1 MSLPRFSIRR
11 PVTTTMI
18 FLAVTLFGFISWK
31 RLPQELFPAIAYP
44 QMTIVTLYGNAAPEE
59 IETLITKPIE
69 EAIGTVK
76 NLERIKSISREGV
89 SMVTAEFDWGTNMGF
104 AHLELREKIDPVK
117 EILPLEAEDP
127 TIMPV
132 NPFSRPIMILSIT
145 GNETPQELLKITRR
159 IKDRIEKV
167 TGVASAIISGGKERE
182 ILVEVDQ
189 GRLQASK
196 VSILSLVEA
205 LKNSNLNYPAG
216 TTKGKLYEYLIRTMG
231 EFKTVPEIKDTVV
244 EVDILNSAKQPQQL
258 SQEEEESKPNEDKR
272 LILLSDLATVKDT
285 FKEDTSFS
293 RHNGRDN
300 ISLAIQK
307 QAEANTI
314 QTTKRIRMTLEDLK
328 LSLPRGINLDV
339 IYDESIFIEKSIKG
353 VTDAAIQG
361 GVLAFLVLYLFLRS
375 LKVSAIICISIPIS
389 IMATFSLMYFKG
401 ISINTMSLGGLALG
415 VGMLVD
421 NAIVVIENIFRH
433 HQAGLH
439 QKEAAVKGAEEVNEA
454 ITGSTLTTIAVFLPM
469 LFVVGIAG
477 QLFKDLLFT
486 ITFSLIASLWVAVT
500 LVPLLASGKKGDSK
514 KGDRLLFNK
523 GESPQKEKGD
533 SPQKGKGDSPLFL
546 GPLRKTKIMDVYSKL
561 LSSCLAH
568 RFLTTMVVL
577 FLFALSLLFL
587 FTTSREFMPKI
598 DQGEFIIKVN
608 MPTGAALQATDSVTK
623 KIEELLREIPEV
635 RDITATVGSSSEN
648 VLEMLGSHQAQL
660 VVKLWRGKL
669 PKTTKDSSKSK
680 TRKASSGTE
689 LFQQLKS
696 WKWKMKARS
705 SAEVIQDLK
714 SMLRDEKMA
723 AMAEIEYILE
733 ESAIKST
740 LEVAAPVVLEIKG
753 PRLDVLK
760 KISEEVAQEIESI
773 PGIYGVRSSLALPS
787 PETKVHV
794 DKDRA
799 AVYNLSV
806 TDIARTALIAI
817 RGYVSTKFK
826 EEGREI
832 DVTVRLRPED
842 RADVSK
848 LRALTVHSN
857 MDIEIP
863 LAEVAALTTG
873 KGPSEIKRFDQQ
885 RAVLITANIF
895 KRSLNDVIMNIKDKL
910 RKHQNISDY
919 SVILSGETQKMRE
932 SFKSLRFALILA
944 IILVYMI
951 MAAQFE
957 SLWQPFIIMF
967 TLPFSLIGVALALF
981 VTHSSLNAIVLMGVI
996 MLGGIVVN
1004 NAIVLIDYINTVR
1017 REGIE
1022 VEEAVR
1028 RAGTTRLRPILMTTL
1043 TTVLGLLPLALG
1055 FGEGA
1060 ELSAPLAI
1068 TVIGGLSSATFLTLL
1083 IIPYFYLIG
1092 EKLFERRKMAP

>member
-1 MSLPRFSIRR
+1 MRLSRFSIRK

-18 FLAVTLFGFISWK
+18 FLAVILFGFISWK

-117 EILPLEAEDP
+117 ELLPLEAEDP

-159 IKDRIEKV
+159 IKDKIEKV
-167 TGVASAIISGGKERE
+167 TGVASATISGGKERE

-244 EVDILNSAKQPQQL
+244 EVDILNPSQRVEQL
-258 SQEEEESKPNEDKR
+258 TEEDESKVHEDKR

-285 FKEDTSFS
+285 LKEDSSFS
-293 RHNGRDN
+293 RHNGKDN

-314 QTTKRIRMTLEDLK
+314 QTVKGIRTALEELK
-328 LSLPRGINLDV
+328 LSLPRGTNLDV

-375 LKVSAIICISIPIS
+375 LKVSTIICTSIPIS

-401 ISINTMSLGGLALG
+401 ISINMMSLGGLALG

-433 HQAGLH
+433 NQLGLPR
-439 QKEAAVKGAEEVNEA
+439 KEAAVKGAEEVNEA
-454 ITGSTLTTIAVFLPM
+454 ITSSTLTTIAVFLPM

-486 ITFSLIASLWVAVT
+486 ITFSLIASLLVAMT
-500 LVPLLASGKKGDSK
+500 LVPLLAAGK
-514 KGDRLLFNK
+514 KGDRLLFNNGDNPK
-523 GESPQKEKGD
+523 KEKGD
-533 SPQKGKGDSPLFL
+533 SPFFLSPLK
-546 GPLRKTKIMDVYSKL
+546 KTKIMDVYSKL

-568 RFLTTMVVL
+568 KLLTTIVVL
-577 FLFALSLLFL
+577 SLFAFSLFFL
-587 FTTSREFMPKI
+587 LTTDREFMPKI

-608 MPTGAALQATDSVTK
+608 MPMGAALQATDSVTK

-635 RDITATVGSSSEN
+635 MDITATVGSSSEN

-680 TRKASSGTE
+680 TRKARSGAE

-696 WKWKMKARS
+696 WKWKTKARS

-714 SMLRDEKMA
+714 LLLRDEKMT

-787 PETKVHV
+787 PETKVQV

-799 AVYNLSV
+799 AAYNLSV

-842 RADVSK
+842 RADVSR
-848 LRALTVHSN
+848 LRALTVHSDK
-857 MDIEIP
+857 DIEVP
-863 LAEVAALTTG
+863 LAEVATLTTG
-873 KGPSEIKRFDQQ
+873 KGPSEIKRLDQE
-885 RAVLITANIF
+885 RAVLVTANIF
-895 KRSLNDVIMNIKDKL
+895 KRSLNETIKDVNEKL
-910 RKHQNISDY
+910 KKYQNISDY
-919 SVILSGETQKMRE
+919 SVILSGETQKISE

-944 IILVYMI
+944 VLLVYMI

-967 TLPFSLIGVALALF
+967 TVPFSLIGVALALL
-981 VTHSSLNAIVLMGVI
+981 VTHTSLNAIVLMGVI

-1022 VEEAVR
+1022 IEEAVR
-1028 RAGTTRLRPILMTTL
+1028 RAGMTRLRPILMTTL

-1055 FGEGA
+1055 FGEGV

-1068 TVIGGLSSATFLTLL
+1068 TVIGGLSSATFLTLVV
-1083 IIPYFYLIG
+1083 IPYCYLAG
-1092 EKLFERRKMAP
+1092 EKVFERRKTAP

>member
-1 MSLPRFSIRR
+1 MRLSRFSVRR
-11 PVTTTMI
+11 PVTITMI

-31 RLPQELFPAIAYP
+31 RLPQELFPALAYP

-117 EILPLEAEDP
+117 ELLPLEAEDP
-127 TIMPV
+127 IIMPV

-159 IKDRIEKV
+159 IKDKIEKV
-167 TGVASAIISGGKERE
+167 TGVASATISGGKERQ

-244 EVDILNSAKQPQQL
+244 EVDTLKSPKQTQQL
-258 SQEEEESKPNEDKR
+258 SQEEEEESKPNEDKR

-285 FKEDTSFS
+285 LKEDSSFS
-293 RHNGRDN
+293 RQNGRDN

-314 QTTKRIRMTLEDLK
+314 QTVKRIRTALEDLK
-328 LSLPRGINLDV
+328 LLLPRGTNLDV

-353 VTDAAIQG
+353 VTNAAIQG

-375 LKVSAIICISIPIS
+375 VKVSTIICTSIPIS
-389 IMATFSLMYFKG
+389 IMATFSLMYFKR
-401 ISINTMSLGGLALG
+401 ISINMMSLGGLALG

-421 NAIVVIENIFRH
+421 NSIVVIENIFRH
-433 HQAGLH
+433 NQLGLPG
-439 QKEAAVKGAEEVNEA
+439 KEAAVKGTEEVNEA
-454 ITGSTLTTIAVFLPM
+454 ITSSTLTTIAVFLPM

-500 LVPLLASGKKGDSK
+500 LVPLLASGKKGDSPK
-514 KGDRLLFNK
+514 
-523 GESPQKEKGD
+523 
-533 SPQKGKGDSPLFL
+533 KGKGDNPVSLAP
-546 GPLRKTKIMDVYSKL
+546 PKKTKIMDTYSKL

-568 RFLTTMVVL
+568 KSLTTTVVL
-577 FLFALSLLFL
+577 SLFALSFLFL

-608 MPTGAALQATDSVTK
+608 MPMGAALQATDAVTK

-635 RDITATVGSSSEN
+635 KDITATVGSSSEN

-680 TRKASSGTE
+680 TQKARSGAQ

-714 SMLRDEKMA
+714 SMLRDEKMT

-740 LEVAAPVVLEIKG
+740 LEVTAPVVLEIKG

-773 PGIYGVRSSLALPS
+773 SGIYGVRSSLALPS

-799 AVYNLSV
+799 AAYNLSV

-848 LRALTVHSN
+848 LRTLTVHSN

-863 LAEVAALTTG
+863 LAEVATLTTG
-873 KGPSEIKRFDQQ
+873 KGPSEIKRLDQQ

-895 KRSLNDVIMNIKDKL
+895 KRSLNDAIKDIKEKL
-910 RKHQNISDY
+910 RKYQNISDY

-944 IILVYMI
+944 VLLVYMI

-967 TLPFSLIGVALALF
+967 TVPFSLIGVALALL
-981 VTHSSLNAIVLMGVI
+981 VTHTSLNAIVLMGVI

-1022 VEEAVR
+1022 IEEAVR
-1028 RAGTTRLRPILMTTL
+1028 RAGMTRLRPILMTTL

-1055 FGEGA
+1055 LGEGA

-1083 IIPYFYLIG
+1083 VIPYFYLIG
-1092 EKLFERRKMAP
+1092 EKVFERRKTTS

>member
-1 MSLPRFSIRR
+1 
-11 PVTTTMI
+11 MI
-18 FLAVTLFGFISWK
+18 FLALTLFGFISWK
-31 RLPQELFPAIAYP
+31 RLPQELFPAITYP
-44 QMTIVTLYGNAAPEE
+44 QITIVTLYGNAAPEE
-59 IETLITKPIE
+59 METLITKPIE

-76 NLERIKSISREGV
+76 NLKRIKSISREGV
-89 SMVTAEFDWGTNMGF
+89 SMVTTEFDWGTNMGF

-117 EILPLEAEDP
+117 ELLPLESEDP

-145 GNETPQELLKITRR
+145 GNKTPQELLKITRR
-159 IKDRIEKV
+159 IKDKIEKV
-167 TGVASAIISGGKERE
+167 TGVASATISGGKERE

-196 VSILSLVEA
+196 ISILSLVEA

-244 EVDILNSAKQPQQL
+244 EVDTLNSRKQPREV
-258 SQEEEESKPNEDKR
+258 SQEEEESKLDEDKR

-285 FKEDTSFS
+285 LKEDKSFS
-293 RHNGRDN
+293 RYNGRDN

-314 QTTKRIRMTLEDLK
+314 QTVERIRTTIEELK

-339 IYDESIFIEKSIKG
+339 IYDESIFIKKSIKG
-353 VTDAAIQG
+353 VRDAALMG

-375 LKVSAIICISIPIS
+375 AWVSTIICTSIPIS

-401 ISINTMSLGGLALG
+401 ISINMMSLGGLALG

-433 HQAGLH
+433 HQLGLPR
-439 QKEAAVKGAEEVNEA
+439 KEAAVKGAEEVNEA

-486 ITFSLIASLWVAVT
+486 ITFSLIASLLVAVT
-500 LVPLLASGKKGDSK
+500 LVPLLAAGRKATQTIGKNPSGCKSQPGSSNFYSASPKK
-514 KGDRLLFNK
+514 N
-523 GESPQKEKGD
+523 
-533 SPQKGKGDSPLFL
+533 
-546 GPLRKTKIMDVYSKL
+546 KIMDIYSRL
-561 LSSCLAH
+561 LSSCLTH
-568 RFLTTMVVL
+568 RTLTTTVILV
-577 FLFALSLLFL
+577 LFALSLLFL
-587 FTTSREFMPKI
+587 FTTNREFMPKI

-608 MPTGAALQATDSVTK
+608 MPTGTALEATDSVTR

-635 RDITATVGSSSEN
+635 KDITATVGSSSEN
-648 VLEMLGSHQAQL
+648 VLEVMGSHQAQV
-660 VVKLWRGKL
+660 VVKLWRGEL

-680 TRKASSGTE
+680 TRKAHSTAE

-696 WKWKMKARS
+696 WKWKIGKAHS

-714 SMLRDEKMA
+714 LMLRDEKTV

-760 KISEEVAQEIESI
+760 KISEEVTKEIESI
-773 PGIYGVRSSLALPS
+773 TGIYGVRSSLALPS

-806 TDIARTALIAI
+806 TDIARSALIAI
-817 RGYVSTKFK
+817 RGYVATKFK

-857 MDIEIP
+857 TDIEVP
-863 LAEVAALTTG
+863 LAEVATLTTG
-873 KGPSEIKRFDQQ
+873 KGPSEIKRLDQQ
-885 RAVLITANIF
+885 RAILITANIF
-895 KRSLNDVIMNIKDKL
+895 KRSLNDVISDIKEKL
-910 RKHQNISDY
+910 RKYQNISDY
-919 SVILSGETQKMRE
+919 SVILSGETQTMRE
-932 SFKSLRFALILA
+932 SFKSLRFALIFA

-967 TLPFSLIGVALALF
+967 TLPFSLIGVALALL
-981 VTHSSLNAIVLMGVI
+981 VTHTSLNAIVLMGVI

-1022 VEEAVR
+1022 TEEAVR
-1028 RAGTTRLRPILMTTL
+1028 RAGKTRLRPILMTTL

-1055 FGEGA
+1055 FGEGS

-1068 TVIGGLSSATFLTLL
+1068 TVIGGLSTATLLTLL
-1083 IIPYFYLIG
+1083 VMPYFYLMG
-1092 EKLFERRKMAP
+1092 EKVFERKKTAP

>member
-1 MSLPRFSIRR
+1 
-11 PVTTTMI
+11 MI

-31 RLPQELFPAIAYP
+31 RLPQELFPAITYP

-159 IKDRIEKV
+159 IKDKIEKV
-167 TGVASAIISGGKERE
+167 TGVASATISGGKERQ

-196 VSILSLVEA
+196 ISILSLVDA

-231 EFKTVPEIKDTVV
+231 EFKTVPEIKGTVV
-244 EVDILNSAKQPQQL
+244 EVDILKSPKQPQQL

-285 FKEDTSFS
+285 LKEDSSFS
-293 RHNGRDN
+293 RHNGKDN

-314 QTTKRIRMTLEDLK
+314 QTIKRIRTALEDLK
-328 LSLPRGINLDV
+328 LLLPRGTNLDV

-375 LKVSAIICISIPIS
+375 LKVSIIICTSIPIS

-401 ISINTMSLGGLALG
+401 ISINMMSLGGLALG

-433 HQAGLH
+433 HQLGLPG
-439 QKEAAVKGAEEVNEA
+439 KEAAVKGAEEVNEA
-454 ITGSTLTTIAVFLPM
+454 ITSSTLTTIAVFLPM

-500 LVPLLASGKKGDSK
+500 LVPLLAAGK

-523 GESPQKEKGD
+523 GESPQKE
-533 SPQKGKGDSPLFL
+533 KGDSPLFL

-568 RFLTTMVVL
+568 KLLSTIVVL
-577 FLFALSLLFL
+577 SLFAFSLLFL
-587 FTTSREFMPKI
+587 FTTNREFMPKI

-608 MPTGAALQATDSVTK
+608 LPTGAALQATDSVTK

-635 RDITATVGSSSEN
+635 KDVTATVGSSSEN

-669 PKTTKDSSKSK
+669 PKTTKDSAKSK
-680 TRKASSGTE
+680 TRKTRSGAE

-696 WKWKMKARS
+696 LKWKMKAHS

-733 ESAIKST
+733 ESALKST

-799 AVYNLSV
+799 AAYNLSV

-842 RADVSK
+842 RADASK
-848 LRALTVHSN
+848 LRVLTVHSN

-863 LAEVAALTTG
+863 LAEVATLTTG
-873 KGPSEIKRFDQQ
+873 RGPSEIKRLDQQ

-895 KRSLNDVIMNIKDKL
+895 KRSLNDAIKDIKEKL
-910 RKHQNISDY
+910 KKYQNISDY
-919 SVILSGETQKMRE
+919 SVILSGETQKMSE

-967 TLPFSLIGVALALF
+967 TLPFSLIGVALALL
-981 VTHSSLNAIVLMGVI
+981 VTHTSLNAIVLMGVI

-1017 REGIE
+1017 REGIGT
-1022 VEEAVR
+1022 EEAVR

-1068 TVIGGLSSATFLTLL
+1068 TVIGGLSSAALLTLL
-1083 IIPYFYLIG
+1083 IIPYFYLMG
-1092 EKLFERRKMAP
+1092 EKIFERRKTA

>member
-1 MSLPRFSIRR
+1 MKLSRFSVRK

-117 EILPLEAEDP
+117 ELLPLESEDP
-127 TIMPV
+127 TILPV

-159 IKDRIEKV
+159 IKDKIEKV
-167 TGVASAIISGGKERE
+167 TGVASATISGGKERQ

-231 EFKTVPEIKDTVV
+231 EFKTVPEIKETVV
-244 EVDILNSAKQPQQL
+244 EVDILKSPKQPQQL
-258 SQEEEESKPNEDKR
+258 SQEEEESQPYEDRR
-272 LILLSDLATVKDT
+272 LILLSDLATVNDT
-285 FKEDTSFS
+285 LKEDKSFS
-293 RHNGRDN
+293 RHNGKDN

-314 QTTKRIRMTLEDLK
+314 QTVKRVLASLEDLK
-328 LSLPRGINLDV
+328 LSLPKGIDLDV

-375 LKVSAIICISIPIS
+375 VKVSTIICTSIPIS

-401 ISINTMSLGGLALG
+401 ISINMMSLGGLALG

-433 HQAGLH
+433 HQLGLPR
-439 QKEAAVKGAEEVNEA
+439 KEAAVKGAEEVNEA
-454 ITGSTLTTIAVFLPM
+454 ITSSTLTTIAVFLPM

-500 LVPLLASGKKGDSK
+500 LVPLLAAGKKGDIPK
-514 KGDRLLFNK
+514 
-523 GESPQKEKGD
+523 
-533 SPQKGKGDSPLFL
+533 KGKGDSPLFL

-568 RFLTTMVVL
+568 KLLTTIVVL
-577 FLFALSLLFL
+577 SLFAFSLLFL

-623 KIEELLREIPEV
+623 KIEELLREIPEIK
-635 RDITATVGSSSEN
+635 DITATVGSSSEN

-680 TRKASSGTE
+680 TMNAHSTPDLS
-689 LFQQLKS
+689 QQLKS
-696 WKWKMKARS
+696 WKRKIRKARS

-714 SMLRDEKMA
+714 LMLRDEKMA

-760 KISEEVAQEIESI
+760 KICEEVAQEIESI

-787 PETKVHV
+787 PETKVHI

-799 AVYNLSV
+799 AAYNLSV

-842 RADVSK
+842 RADASK

-863 LAEVAALTTG
+863 LAEVATLITG
-873 KGPSEIKRFDQQ
+873 RGPSEIKRLDQQ

-895 KRSLNDVIMNIKDKL
+895 RRSLNDAIKDIKEKL
-910 RKHQNISDY
+910 RKYQNISDY

-967 TLPFSLIGVALALF
+967 TLPFSLIGVALALL
-981 VTHSSLNAIVLMGVI
+981 VTHTSLNTIVLMGVI

-1022 VEEAVR
+1022 TEEAVR

-1083 IIPYFYLIG
+1083 IIPNFYLIG
-1092 EKLFERRKMAP
+1092 QKLFEKRHRKE

>member
-1 MSLPRFSIRR
+1 MRLSGFSVRR
-11 PVTTTMI
+11 PVTITMI

-44 QMTIVTLYGNAAPEE
+44 QMTVVTLYGNAAPEE

-76 NLERIKSISREGV
+76 NLKRIKSISREGV
-89 SMVTAEFDWGTNMGF
+89 SMVTTEFDWGTNMGF

-159 IKDRIEKV
+159 IKDKIEKV
-167 TGVASAIISGGKERE
+167 TGVASATISGGKERE

-216 TTKGKLYEYLIRTMG
+216 TTKGKLYEYLIRTIG

-244 EVDILNSAKQPQQL
+244 EVDTLNSPKRPQEFG
-258 SQEEEESKPNEDKR
+258 QEEEESKLDEDKR
-272 LILLSDLATVKDT
+272 LILLSNLATVKDT
-285 FKEDTSFS
+285 LKEDKSFS
-293 RHNGRDN
+293 RYNGRDN

-314 QTTKRIRMTLEDLK
+314 QTVERIHTTLEDLK

-339 IYDESIFIEKSIKG
+339 IYNESIFIKKSIKG
-353 VTDAAIQG
+353 VRDAALMG

-375 LKVSAIICISIPIS
+375 AWVSTIICTSIPIS

-401 ISINTMSLGGLALG
+401 ISINMMSLGGLALG

-433 HQAGLH
+433 HQLGLPR
-439 QKEAAVKGAEEVNEA
+439 KEAAVKGAEEVNEA

-486 ITFSLIASLWVAVT
+486 ITFSLIASLLVAVT
-500 LVPLLASGKKGDSK
+500 LVPLLAAGKNK
-514 KGDRLLFNK
+514 KGDRYFFHQPYSPTNSSAPANREKSTCHLF
-523 GESPQKEKGD
+523 S
-533 SPQKGKGDSPLFL
+533 
-546 GPLRKTKIMDVYSKL
+546 KIMDIYSRL

-568 RFLTTMVVL
+568 KFLTTMVVL
-577 FLFALSLLFL
+577 SLFALSLLFL
-587 FTTSREFMPKI
+587 FTTNREFMPKI

-608 MPTGAALQATDSVTK
+608 MPTGTALEATDSVTRK
-623 KIEELLREIPEV
+623 TEELLREIPEV
-635 RDITATVGSSSEN
+635 KDITATVGSSSEN
-648 VLEMLGSHQAQL
+648 VLEIMGSHQAQV
-660 VVKLWRGKL
+660 VVKLWRGEL
-669 PKTTKDSSKSK
+669 PKTMKDSSQFHP
-680 TRKASSGTE
+680 R
-689 LFQQLKS
+689 
-696 WKWKMKARS
+696 KARS
-705 SAEVIQDLK
+705 TPEIIQELK
-714 SMLRDEKMA
+714 SSLRKEKTVA
-723 AMAEIEYILE
+723 IAEIEYILE
-733 ESAIKST
+733 ESALKST

-760 KISEEVAQEIESI
+760 KISEEVTKEIESI
-773 PGIYGVRSSLALPS
+773 TGIYGVRSSLALPS

-817 RGYVSTKFK
+817 RGYMATKFK

-857 MDIEIP
+857 TDIEVP
-863 LAEVAALTTG
+863 LAEVATLTTG
-873 KGPSEIKRFDQQ
+873 KGPSEIKRLDQQ
-885 RAVLITANIF
+885 RVILITANIF
-895 KRSLNDVIMNIKDKL
+895 KRSLNDVISDIKEKL
-910 RKHQNISDY
+910 RKYQNISDY
-919 SVILSGETQKMRE
+919 SVILSGETQTMRE
-932 SFKSLRFALILA
+932 SFESLRFALIFA

-967 TLPFSLIGVALALF
+967 TLPFSLIGVALALL
-981 VTHSSLNAIVLMGVI
+981 VTHTSLNAIVLMGVI

-1022 VEEAVR
+1022 TEKAVR

-1068 TVIGGLSSATFLTLL
+1068 TVIGGLSTATFLTLF

-1092 EKLFERRKMAP
+1092 EKVFERKKINNSEV

>member
-1 MSLPRFSIRR
+1 MRLSRFSIRK

-76 NLERIKSISREGV
+76 NLKRIKSISREGV
-89 SMVTAEFDWGTNMGF
+89 SMVTTEFDWGTNMGF

-159 IKDRIEKV
+159 IKDKIEKV
-167 TGVASAIISGGKERE
+167 TGVASATISGGKERE

-244 EVDILNSAKQPQQL
+244 EVDTLKSPKQV
-258 SQEEEESKPNEDKR
+258 QEITQGEEESKSDEDKR
-272 LILLSDLATVKDT
+272 LILLSDLATIKDT
-285 FKEDTSFS
+285 LKEDTSFS
-293 RHNGRDN
+293 RQNGKDN

-314 QTTKRIRMTLEDLK
+314 QTVKRIRTALEELK
-328 LSLPRGINLDV
+328 LSLPRGTNLDI
-339 IYDESIFIEKSIKG
+339 IYDESISIKKSIKG

-361 GVLAFLVLYLFLRS
+361 GILAFLVLYLFLRS
-375 LKVSAIICISIPIS
+375 LRVSTIICTSIPIS

-401 ISINTMSLGGLALG
+401 ISINMMSLGGLALG

-433 HQAGLH
+433 NQLGLPR
-439 QKEAAVKGAEEVNEA
+439 KEAAVKGAEEVNEA
-454 ITGSTLTTIAVFLPM
+454 ITSSTLTTIAVFLPM

-500 LVPLLASGKKGDSK
+500 LVPLLAAGKKGDTGK
-514 KGDRLLFNK
+514 KGDRLLFNN
-523 GESPQKEKGD
+523 GD
-533 SPQKGKGDSPLFL
+533 NPKKGKGDNPVSLSPLK
-546 GPLRKTKIMDVYSKL
+546 KTKIMDTYSRL
-561 LSSCLAH
+561 LSRCLAH
-568 RFLTTMVVL
+568 KSLTTIVVL
-577 FLFALSLLFL
+577 SLFVLSLLFL
-587 FTTSREFMPKI
+587 FATSREFMPKI

-608 MPTGAALQATDSVTK
+608 MPIGAALQATDSVTK
-623 KIEELLREIPEV
+623 KIEELLRKIPEV
-635 RDITATVGSSSEN
+635 KDITATVGSSSEN

-669 PKTTKDSSKSK
+669 PKATKDSSKSK
-680 TRKASSGTE
+680 TGKARSGAQ

-696 WKWKMKARS
+696 LKWKTKARS

-714 SMLRDEKMA
+714 SMLKDEKMA

-733 ESAIKST
+733 ESALKST

-773 PGIYGVRSSLALPS
+773 PGIYGVRTSLALPS

-799 AVYNLSV
+799 AAYNLSV

-842 RADVSK
+842 RADASK

-863 LAEVAALTTG
+863 LAEVATLTTG
-873 KGPSEIKRFDQQ
+873 KGPSEIKRLDQQ
-885 RAVLITANIF
+885 RAILITANIF
-895 KRSLNDVIMNIKDKL
+895 KRSLNDTIKDIKEKL
-910 RKHQNISDY
+910 RKYQNISDY
-919 SVILSGETQKMRE
+919 SVILSGETQKMSE

-944 IILVYMI
+944 VLLVYMI

-967 TLPFSLIGVALALF
+967 TLPFSLIGVALALL
-981 VTHSSLNAIVLMGVI
+981 VTHTSLNAIVLMGVI

-1022 VEEAVR
+1022 IEEAVR
-1028 RAGTTRLRPILMTTL
+1028 RAGMTRLRPILMTTL
-1043 TTVLGLLPLALG
+1043 TTVLGLFPLALG

-1083 IIPYFYLIG
+1083 IIPYFYLAG
-1092 EKLFERRKMAP
+1092 EKVFERRKTTS

>member
-1 MSLPRFSIRR
+1 MKLSRFSVRK

-76 NLERIKSISREGV
+76 NLESIKSISREGV

-117 EILPLEAEDP
+117 ELLPLESEDP

-159 IKDRIEKV
+159 IKDKIEKV
-167 TGVASAIISGGKERE
+167 TGVASATISGGKERQ

-244 EVDILNSAKQPQQL
+244 EVDILNPSQRVEQL
-258 SQEEEESKPNEDKR
+258 TEEDESKVHEDKR

-285 FKEDTSFS
+285 LKEDSSFS

-314 QTTKRIRMTLEDLK
+314 QTVKRIHASLEDLK
-328 LSLPRGINLDV
+328 LSLPEGIDLDV
-339 IYDESIFIEKSIKG
+339 IYDESIFIKKSIKG

-375 LKVSAIICISIPIS
+375 IKVSAIICTSIPIS

-401 ISINTMSLGGLALG
+401 ISINMMSLGGLALG

-433 HQAGLH
+433 HQLGLPG
-439 QKEAAVKGAEEVNEA
+439 KEAAVKGTEEVNEA
-454 ITGSTLTTIAVFLPM
+454 ITSSTLTTIAVFLPM

-486 ITFSLIASLWVAVT
+486 ITFSLIASLWVAIT
-500 LVPLLASGKKGDSK
+500 LVPLLASGKKGD
-514 KGDRLLFNK
+514 RLLFYNNL
-523 GESPQKEKGD
+523 QKRDRQLFHTTKEEKVAC
-533 SPQKGKGDSPLFL
+533 PLF
-546 GPLRKTKIMDVYSKL
+546 YSKL

-568 RFLTTMVVL
+568 KLLTTIVVL
-577 FLFALSLLFL
+577 SLFAFSLLFL
-587 FTTSREFMPKI
+587 FTTNREFMPKI

-635 RDITATVGSSSEN
+635 KDITATVGSSSEN

-680 TRKASSGTE
+680 TRIAHSGTE

-696 WKWKMKARS
+696 WKWKTKARS

-714 SMLRDEKMA
+714 LMLRDEKMA

-760 KISEEVAQEIESI
+760 KICEEVAQEIESI

-787 PETKVHV
+787 PETKVHI

-799 AVYNLSV
+799 AAYNLSV

-842 RADVSK
+842 RADASK

-863 LAEVAALTTG
+863 LAEVATLTTG
-873 KGPSEIKRFDQQ
+873 RGPSEIKRLDQQ
-885 RAVLITANIF
+885 RAVLVTANIF
-895 KRSLNDVIMNIKDKL
+895 KRSLNDTIKDIKEKL
-910 RKHQNISDY
+910 RKYQNISDY

-967 TLPFSLIGVALALF
+967 TLPFSLIGVALALL
-981 VTHSSLNAIVLMGVI
+981 VTHTSLNAIVLMGVI

-1004 NAIVLIDYINTVR
+1004 NAIVLIDYINRVR

-1022 VEEAVR
+1022 SEEAVR
-1028 RAGTTRLRPILMTTL
+1028 KAGATRLRPILMTTL

-1083 IIPYFYLIG
+1083 IIPNFYLIG
-1092 EKLFERRKMAP
+1092 EKLFEKRKINNSGV

>member
-1 MSLPRFSIRR
+1 MRLSGFSVRR
-11 PVTTTMI
+11 PVTITMI
-18 FLAVTLFGFISWK
+18 FLGVALLGLISWK
-31 RLPQELFPAIAYP
+31 RLPQELFPPITYP
-44 QMTIVTLYGNAAPEE
+44 QLTVATLYGNAAPEE
-59 IETLITKPIE
+59 IENLITKPIE

-76 NLERIKSISREGV
+76 NLKKIKSISREGV

-104 AHLELREKIDPVK
+104 AHLELREKIDPIK

-159 IKDRIEKV
+159 IKDKIEKV
-167 TGVASAIISGGKERE
+167 TGVASATISGGKERE

-244 EVDILNSAKQPQQL
+244 EVDTLNSPKRPQEF
-258 SQEEEESKPNEDKR
+258 SQEEEESNLNEDKR
-272 LILLSDLATVKDT
+272 LILLSNLATVKDT
-285 FKEDTSFS
+285 LKEDRSFS
-293 RHNGRDN
+293 RYNERDN

-314 QTTKRIRMTLEDLK
+314 QSVERIRTTLEDLK

-339 IYDESIFIEKSIKG
+339 IYDESIFIKKSIMG
-353 VTDAAIQG
+353 VGNAALMG
-361 GVLAFLVLYLFLRS
+361 GVLAFFVLYIFLKS
-375 LKVSAIICISIPIS
+375 LRVSAIICTSIPLS
-389 IMATFSLMYFKG
+389 IMAVFSLMYFKG
-401 ISINTMSLGGLALG
+401 ISINMMSLGGLALG

-433 HQAGLH
+433 QQAGLNR
-439 QKEAAVKGAEEVNEA
+439 KEAAVKGAEEVNEA
-454 ITGSTLTTIAVFLPM
+454 ITSSTLTTIAVFLPM

-477 QLFKDLLFT
+477 QLFKDLLFAV
-486 ITFSLIASLWVAVT
+486 TFSLVASLLVALT
-500 LVPLLASGKKGDSK
+500 LVPRLAASRGNTQLQPDSSHQFPNPGKKTGIMNIYF
-514 KGDRLLFNK
+514 RLL
-523 GESPQKEKGD
+523 S
-533 SPQKGKGDSPLFL
+533 
-546 GPLRKTKIMDVYSKL
+546 T
-561 LSSCLAH
+561 CLAH
-568 RFLTTMVVL
+568 KLFTGMVVL
-577 FLFALSLLFL
+577 ALFVISLFL
-587 FTTSREFMPKI
+587 LAINDREFMPKI

-608 MPTGAALQATDSVTK
+608 MPTGTRLEVTDSVTR
-623 KIEELLREIPEV
+623 KIEELLRKIPEIK
-635 RDITATVGSSSEN
+635 DITATVGSSSEN
-648 VLEMLGSHQAQL
+648 VLEVLGSHQAQL
-660 VVKLWRGKL
+660 VVNLYRGEL
-669 PKTTKDSSKSK
+669 PKTTKDSPKYK
-680 TRKASSGTE
+680 TRKP
-689 LFQQLKS
+689 
-696 WKWKMKARS
+696 RS

-714 SMLRDEKMA
+714 SMLRNEKMVA
-723 AMAEIEYILE
+723 TAEIEYILE
-733 ESAIKST
+733 ESTFKST
-740 LEVAAPVVLEIKG
+740 LEAAAPIVIEIKG
-753 PRLDVLK
+753 PRLNVLK
-760 KISEEVAQEIESI
+760 KISEEVAKEIESI

-799 AVYNLSV
+799 AAYNLSV

-817 RGYVSTKFK
+817 RGYVATKFK
-826 EEGREI
+826 EESREI

-842 RADVSK
+842 RANVSK

-863 LAEVAALTTG
+863 LAEVATLTTG

-885 RAVLITANIF
+885 RVVLVTANIF
-895 KRSLNDVIMNIKDKL
+895 KRNLNDVIMDIKDKL
-910 RKHQNISDY
+910 RNYQNISDY
-919 SVILSGETQKMRE
+919 SVILSGETQKISE
-932 SFKSLRFALILA
+932 SFKSLRFALIFA

-957 SLWQPFIIMF
+957 SLWQPFIIML
-967 TLPFSLIGVALALF
+967 TLPLSLIGVALALF
-981 VTHSSLNAIVLMGVI
+981 VTHTSLNAIVLMGVI

-1004 NAIVLIDYINTVR
+1004 NGIVLIDYINTVR

-1022 VEEAVR
+1022 TMEAVV
-1028 RAGTTRLRPILMTTL
+1028 RASKTRLRPILMTTL

-1060 ELSAPLAI
+1060 ELRAPLAI
-1068 TVIGGLSSATFLTLL
+1068 TVIGGLSAATLFTLL
-1083 IIPYFYLIG
+1083 IIPNFYLIG
-1092 EKLFERRKMAP
+1092 EKLFERKKINNSGV

>member
-1 MSLPRFSIRR
+1 MRLSGFSVRR
-11 PVTTTMI
+11 PVTITMI

-44 QMTIVTLYGNAAPEE
+44 QMTVVTLYGNAAPEE

-159 IKDRIEKV
+159 IKDKIEKV
-167 TGVASAIISGGKERE
+167 TGVASATISGGKERE

-196 VSILSLVEA
+196 ISILSVVEA

-216 TTKGKLYEYLIRTMG
+216 ITKGKLYEYLIRTMG

-244 EVDILNSAKQPQQL
+244 EVDTLNSPKQL
-258 SQEEEESKPNEDKR
+258 REVSREEEESKLKEDKR
-272 LILLSDLATVKDT
+272 LILLSDLATVKNT
-285 FKEDTSFS
+285 LKEDKSFS
-293 RHNGRDN
+293 RYNERDN

-314 QTTKRIRMTLEDLK
+314 QTVKRIHTTLEDLK
-328 LSLPRGINLDV
+328 LSLPRGTNLDV

-375 LKVSAIICISIPIS
+375 LKVSTIICTSIPIS

-401 ISINTMSLGGLALG
+401 ISINMMSLGGLALG

-433 HQAGLH
+433 HQLGLPR
-439 QKEAAVKGAEEVNEA
+439 KEAAVKGAEEVNEA

-486 ITFSLIASLWVAVT
+486 ITFSLIASLLVAVT
-500 LVPLLASGKKGDSK
+500 LVPLLTAGK

-523 GESPQKEKGD
+523 G
-533 SPQKGKGDSPLFL
+533 DSPLSL
-546 GPLRKTKIMDVYSKL
+546 GPLKKNKIMDVYSKL
-561 LSSCLAH
+561 LSSCLSH
-568 RFLTTMVVL
+568 KFLTTIVVL
-577 FLFALSLLFL
+577 VLFALSLLFL

-608 MPTGAALQATDSVTK
+608 MPMGAALQATDLVTR

-635 RDITATVGSSSEN
+635 KDITATVGSSSEN
-648 VLEMLGSHQAQL
+648 VLEVLGSHQAQL

-680 TRKASSGTE
+680 TLKARSGAE
-689 LFQQLKS
+689 LLQQLKS
-696 WKWKMKARS
+696 WKWKTRKAHS

-714 SMLRDEKMA
+714 LKLRDEKMA
-723 AMAEIEYILE
+723 VIAEIEYILE

-753 PRLDVLK
+753 PGLDVLK

-799 AVYNLSV
+799 SAYNLSV

-817 RGYVSTKFK
+817 RGYMATKFK

-863 LAEVAALTTG
+863 LAEVATLTTG
-873 KGPSEIKRFDQQ
+873 KGPSEIKRLDQQ

-895 KRSLNDVIMNIKDKL
+895 KRSLNDAIKDIKEKL
-910 RKHQNISDY
+910 RKYQNISDY
-919 SVILSGETQKMRE
+919 SVILSGETQKMSE

-967 TLPFSLIGVALALF
+967 TLPFSLIGVALALL
-981 VTHSSLNAIVLMGVI
+981 VTHTSLNAIVLMGVI

-1022 VEEAVR
+1022 IEEAVR
-1028 RAGTTRLRPILMTTL
+1028 RAGMTRLRPILMTTL

-1068 TVIGGLSSATFLTLL
+1068 TVIGGLSSATFLTLI
-1083 IIPYFYLIG
+1083 IIPYMYLIG
-1092 EKLFERRKMAP
+1092 EKVFEKSDTIGPLESK

>member
-1 MSLPRFSIRR
+1 
-11 PVTTTMI
+11 MI

-31 RLPQELFPAIAYP
+31 RLPQELFPAITYP

-76 NLERIKSISREGV
+76 NLKRIKSISREGV
-89 SMVTAEFDWGTNMGF
+89 SMVTAEFDWGTNMEF

-117 EILPLEAEDP
+117 ELLPLESEDP

-145 GNETPQELLKITRR
+145 GNETPRELLKITRR
-159 IKDRIEKV
+159 IKDKIEKV
-167 TGVASAIISGGKERE
+167 TGVASAMISGGKERE

-196 VSILSLVEA
+196 ISILSLVEA

-244 EVDILNSAKQPQQL
+244 EVDTLNSRKQPREV
-258 SQEEEESKPNEDKR
+258 SQEEEESKLNEDKR
-272 LILLSDLATVKDT
+272 LILLSNLATVKDT
-285 FKEDTSFS
+285 LKEDRSFS
-293 RHNGRDN
+293 RYNGRDN

-314 QTTKRIRMTLEDLK
+314 QTVERIRTTLEELK
-328 LSLPRGINLDV
+328 ISLPTGINLDV
-339 IYDESIFIEKSIKG
+339 IYDESIFIKKSIMG
-353 VTDAAIQG
+353 VRDAALMG

-375 LKVSAIICISIPIS
+375 LWVSTIICTSIPIS
-389 IMATFSLMYFKG
+389 IMAVFSLMYFKG
-401 ISINTMSLGGLALG
+401 ISINIMSLAGLALG

-433 HQAGLH
+433 HQLGLNR
-439 QKEAAVKGAEEVNEA
+439 KEAAVKGAEEVNEP

-486 ITFSLIASLWVAVT
+486 ITFSLIASLLVAVT
-500 LVPLLASGKKGDSK
+500 LIPLLAAGRGNTQAISQNSSDQKPDPHPSSFYFAPSK
-514 KGDRLLFNK
+514 KI
-523 GESPQKEKGD
+523 
-533 SPQKGKGDSPLFL
+533 
-546 GPLRKTKIMDVYSKL
+546 KIMDIYSKL
-561 LSSCLAH
+561 LSGCLAH
-568 RFLTTMVVL
+568 KSLTTIVVL
-577 FLFALSLLFL
+577 VLFALSILFL
-587 FTTSREFMPKI
+587 FTTDREFMPKI

-608 MPTGAALQATDSVTK
+608 MPTGTALQATDSVTR
-623 KIEELLREIPEV
+623 KIEELLRKIPEIK
-635 RDITATVGSSSEN
+635 DITATVGSSSEN
-648 VLEMLGSHQAQL
+648 VLEVMGSHQAQV
-660 VVKLWRGKL
+660 VVKLWRGEL

-680 TRKASSGTE
+680 TRKTHSTAE

-696 WKWKMKARS
+696 WKWKIGKAHS

-714 SMLRDEKMA
+714 LMFRDEKTVA
-723 AMAEIEYILE
+723 IAEIEYILE
-733 ESAIKST
+733 ESAVKST

-753 PRLDVLK
+753 PRLNVLK
-760 KISEEVAQEIESI
+760 RISEEVTKEIESI

-799 AVYNLSV
+799 AAYNLSV

-817 RGYVSTKFK
+817 RGYMATKFK

-857 MDIEIP
+857 TDIEVP
-863 LAEVAALTTG
+863 LAEIATLITG
-873 KGPSEIKRFDQQ
+873 KGPSEIKRLDQQ
-885 RAVLITANIF
+885 RAILITANIF
-895 KRSLNDVIMNIKDKL
+895 KRSLNDVIEDIKEKL
-910 RKHQNISDY
+910 RKYQNISDY

-932 SFKSLRFALILA
+932 SFKSLRFALIFA

-951 MAAQFE
+951 MAAEFE
-957 SLWQPFIIMF
+957 SLWQPLIIMF
-967 TLPFSLIGVALALF
+967 TLPFSLIGVALALL
-981 VTHSSLNAIVLMGVI
+981 VTHTSLNAIVLMGVI

-1022 VEEAVR
+1022 TEEAVR
-1028 RAGTTRLRPILMTTL
+1028 RAGKTRLRPILMTTL

-1055 FGEGA
+1055 FGEGS

-1068 TVIGGLSSATFLTLL
+1068 TVIGGLSTATLLTLL
-1083 IIPYFYLIG
+1083 IIPYFYLMG
-1092 EKLFERRKMAP
+1092 EKVFERRKTALL

>member
-1 MSLPRFSIRR
+1 MRLSGFSVRR
-11 PVTTTMI
+11 PVTIIMI
-18 FLAVTLFGFISWK
+18 FLAVTLFGFISWR
-31 RLPQELFPAIAYP
+31 RLPQELFPPIAYP
-44 QMTIVTLYGNAAPEE
+44 QLTVVTLYGNAAPEE

-76 NLERIKSISREGV
+76 NLKRIKSISREGV
-89 SMVTAEFDWGTNMGF
+89 SMVTTEFDWGTNMGF

-159 IKDRIEKV
+159 IKDKIEKV
-167 TGVASAIISGGKERE
+167 TGVASATISGGKERE

-244 EVDILNSAKQPQQL
+244 EIDTLNSPQRPQEFG
-258 SQEEEESKPNEDKR
+258 QEEEESKLDKDKR
-272 LILLSDLATVKDT
+272 LILLSNLATVKDT
-285 FKEDTSFS
+285 LKEDKSFS
-293 RHNGRDN
+293 RYNGRDN

-314 QTTKRIRMTLEDLK
+314 QTVERIRTTLEDLK

-339 IYDESIFIEKSIKG
+339 IYDESIFIKKSIKG

-375 LKVSAIICISIPIS
+375 AWVSTIICTSIPIS
-389 IMATFSLMYFKG
+389 IMVTFSLMYFKG
-401 ISINTMSLGGLALG
+401 ISINMMSLGGLALG

-433 HQAGLH
+433 HQLGLPR
-439 QKEAAVKGAEEVNEA
+439 KEAAVKGAEEVNEA

-486 ITFSLIASLWVAVT
+486 ITFSLIASLLVAVT
-500 LVPLLASGKKGDSK
+500 LVPLLAAGRGNTQTISQNSSDQKPDPHPSSFYFAPSK
-514 KGDRLLFNK
+514 KI
-523 GESPQKEKGD
+523 
-533 SPQKGKGDSPLFL
+533 
-546 GPLRKTKIMDVYSKL
+546 KIMDIYSRL

-568 RFLTTMVVL
+568 KFLTTMVVL
-577 FLFALSLLFL
+577 SLFALSLLFL
-587 FTTSREFMPKI
+587 FTTNREFMPKI

-608 MPTGAALQATDSVTK
+608 MPTGTALEATDSVTR

-635 RDITATVGSSSEN
+635 KDVTATVGSSSEN
-648 VLEMLGSHQAQL
+648 VLEIMGSHQAQV

-669 PKTTKDSSKSK
+669 PKTMKDSSQFHP
-680 TRKASSGTE
+680 R
-689 LFQQLKS
+689 
-696 WKWKMKARS
+696 KARS
-705 SAEVIQDLK
+705 SPEIIQELK
-714 SMLRDEKMA
+714 SSLRKEKTV

-733 ESAIKST
+733 ESALKST

-760 KISEEVAQEIESI
+760 KISEEVTKEIESI
-773 PGIYGVRSSLALPS
+773 TGIYGVRSSLALPS

-817 RGYVSTKFK
+817 RGYMATKFK

-857 MDIEIP
+857 TDIEVP
-863 LAEVAALTTG
+863 LAEVATLTTG
-873 KGPSEIKRFDQQ
+873 KGPSEIKRLDQQ
-885 RAVLITANIF
+885 RVVLVTANIF
-895 KRSLNDVIMNIKDKL
+895 KRSLNDVISDIREKL
-910 RKHQNISDY
+910 RKYQNISDY
-919 SVILSGETQKMRE
+919 SVILSGETQTMRE
-932 SFKSLRFALILA
+932 SFESLRFALIFA

-951 MAAQFE
+951 MAAEFE

-967 TLPFSLIGVALALF
+967 TLPFSLIGVALALL
-981 VTHSSLNAIVLMGVI
+981 VTHTSLNAIVLMGVI

-1022 VEEAVR
+1022 TEKAVR

-1068 TVIGGLSSATFLTLL
+1068 TVIGGLSTATFLTLL

-1092 EKLFERRKMAP
+1092 EKVFERRKTA